1 MVDGTAT
8 HETDDLRKGDLMKSA
23 VTNLVTALAISALA
37 ALGGALAVFSE
48 YDDAPGGV
56 VVGFLLIIGAVVLS
70 WRATGSR
77 T

>member
-1 MVDGTAT
+1 
-8 HETDDLRKGDLMKSA
+8 MKSV
-23 VTNLVTALAISALA
+23 VTNLVTALAIPAIA

-56 VVGFLLIIGAVVLS
+56 LLGFLLILGAAALS
-70 WRATGSR
+70 WRATRRR

>member
-1 MVDGTAT
+1 MKA
-8 HETDDLRKGDLMKSA
+8 DDFRKGDLMKSA
-23 VTNLVTALAISALA
+23 VTNLVTALATPALA

-56 VVGFLLIIGAVVLS
+56 VFGFLLIFGAMVLS
-70 WRATGSR
+70 WRATGTR